1 MILISDNG
9 RPALSEWE
17 NLKQLVFEFTQ
28 DDSAYDW
35 SEQDIWFELSTNEI
49 YPMSQRELKQ
59 WLKDGNKMSD
69 IEIYG

>member
-9 RPALSEWE
+9 RPALSEWA
-17 NLKQLVFEFTQ
+17 NLEQLVFNLTEDETVW
-28 DDSAYDW
+28 DW
-35 SEQDIWFELSTNEI
+35 KEQDIWFELSTTEI
-49 YPMSQRELKQ
+49 YPMSRRELKQ